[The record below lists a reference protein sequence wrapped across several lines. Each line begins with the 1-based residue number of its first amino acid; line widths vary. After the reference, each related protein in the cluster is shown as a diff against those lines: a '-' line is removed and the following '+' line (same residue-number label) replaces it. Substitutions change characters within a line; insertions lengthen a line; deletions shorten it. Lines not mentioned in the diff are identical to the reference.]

1 MSLLGYL
8 TDRFRKRGVT
18 SSCNGERTLN
28 NPANDMALSTT
39 CTLLLVVLMVSSC
52 CGMTLLYCGGIM
64 YDYDTDICCYRRARI
79 RPLDWAEVSCC
90 ATDIFNPKTHMCCEQ
105 PKIDDSFIVE
115 LKAGESKSVTC
126 SKEKPKTSPKRS

>member
-1 MSLLGYL
+1 
-8 TDRFRKRGVT
+8 
-18 SSCNGERTLN
+18 
-28 NPANDMALSTT
+28 
-39 CTLLLVVLMVSSC
+39 
-52 CGMTLLYCGGIM
+52 M
-64 YDYDTDICCYRRARI
+64 YDYDTDICCYRRTRI